1 MDGKIIMKKFLILL
15 FLIFNLFLGAFA
27 NYFDESIK
35 LYPKDADTLYME
47 ALSALSSSSDFK
59 ISELQS
65 KQGYILFLYGSKFY
79 LLTVTKRYQNQS
91 EVKVLPQNSD
101 FSQGSEIAKAVFN
114 LIDNQI
120 KTNPL
125 KKVK

>member
-1 MDGKIIMKKFLILL
+1 MKKFLILL